1 MNEQQETEH
10 MAQKEVTITFKVSE
24 QLADMLGRATFEI
37 DKNKSEIIRACILL
51 SLPTILACPS
61 LANRIQVE
69 DFKHN
74 NK

>member
-1 MNEQQETEH
+1 MTKENE
-10 MAQKEVTITFKVSE
+10 MAQQDVTITFKVSE
-24 QLADMLGRATFEI
+24 RLADMIGRATFET

-61 LANRIQVE
+61 LANRVQVE

>member
-1 MNEQQETEH
+1 MTEEITN

-24 QLADMLGRATFEI
+24 VLADMLGRATFET

-61 LANRIQVE
+61 LANMVQVE
-69 DFKHN
+69 NFKRN
-74 NK
+74 NR

>member
-1 MNEQQETEH
+1 MNKENE
-10 MAQKEVTITFKVSE
+10 MAAKEVTLTFKASE
-24 QLADMLGRATFEI
+24 QLSDMLGKATVTT

-69 DFKHN
+69 DFKN
-74 NK
+74 NNG

>member
-1 MNEQQETEH
+1 MKQKKQEKVI
-10 MAQKEVTITFKVSE
+10 MAKEVTLTFKVSE
-24 QLADMLGRATFEI
+24 QLADMLGRATFQT

-51 SLPTILACPS
+51 SLPTIIACPS

-69 DFKHN
+69 DFNHN

>member
-1 MNEQQETEH
+1 MAKETKT
-10 MAQKEVTITFKVSE
+10 MAKEVTLTFKVSE
-24 QLADMLGRATFEI
+24 QLADMIGKATFQI

-74 NK
+74 NI

>member
-1 MNEQQETEH
+1 MNENKENE

-24 QLADMLGRATFEI
+24 MLADMIGRATFET

-51 SLPTILACPS
+51 SLPTLLACPS
-61 LANRIQVE
+61 LTNMIQVE
-69 DFKHN
+69 NFYRN